1 MDHALLFSILYGVLL
16 TPFAILGIAAQVR
29 RIRTRRAPSLPP
41 TDWAHFDVPT
51 FIRKRNQ
58 RRASGANP

>member
-1 MDHALLFSILYGVLL
+1 MDHALLFLILYGVLL

-29 RIRTRRAPSLPP
+29 RSRARRAASPPP

-58 RRASGANP
+58 RRASGTNP

>member
-29 RIRTRRAPSLPP
+29 RSRARRAPSLTPN
-41 TDWAHFDVPT
+41 DWARFDVPT
-51 FIRKRNQ
+51 VLRKRNQ
-58 RRASGANP
+58 RRTSGTNP